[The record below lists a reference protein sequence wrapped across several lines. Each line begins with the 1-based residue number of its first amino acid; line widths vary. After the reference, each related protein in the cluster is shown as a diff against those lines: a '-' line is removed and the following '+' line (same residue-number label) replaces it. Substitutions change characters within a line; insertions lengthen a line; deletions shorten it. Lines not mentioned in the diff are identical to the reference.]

1 MAFSAGRK
9 FGAAMAE
16 INVTPLVDVVL
27 VLLIIFMVTAP
38 LMQRGID
45 VDLPRTVTQSADQE
59 ERIVVSVSK
68 EGKIFIGDVQIQ
80 IEDLSDH
87 LRRRV
92 ALTENPKAI
101 FLRGDK
107 TLRYEI
113 IMQVMDEMKRSGVP
127 TIGLVTEPAREK
139 KKSAGGTP
147 AVQRK

>member
-1 MAFSAGRK
+1 
-9 FGAAMAE
+9 MAE

-45 VDLPRTVTQSADQE
+45 VDLPRTVAQTADQD

-68 EGKIFIGDVQIQ
+68 EGKIFIGDVQIPM
-80 IEDLSDH
+80 EDLGDH
-87 LRRRV
+87 IRKRT
-92 ALTENPKAI
+92 AGKENQQAI

-127 TIGLVTEPAREK
+127 TIGLVTEPVPEK
-139 KKSAGGTP
+139 KK
-147 AVQRK
+147 K

>member
-1 MAFSAGRK
+1 MAFSTGKR
-9 FGAAMAE
+9 FGSAMAE

-45 VDLPRTVTQSADQE
+45 VDLPRTVSQTSEQE
-59 ERIVVSVSK
+59 DRIVVSVGK
-68 EGKIFIGDVQIQ
+68 DGKIFIGDVQVP
-80 IEDLSDH
+80 IEDLSDQI
-87 LRRRV
+87 RRRV
-92 ALTENPKAI
+92 GEHQNQKAV

-127 TIGLVTEPAREK
+127 TIGLVTEPVREK
-139 KKSAGGTP
+139 
-147 AVQRK
+147 RK